1 MSIKVNAQTGLF
13 WLIRIYYYKFFYYS
27 FFMDKILWEDKPSQ
41 ISNFWTYLLF
51 FWTIIPPIIVYLN
64 TKFIKYELD
73 SQRLKIKKGILSQSI
88 EETELYRVKD
98 YSILKPLF
106 LRLFGLGNLV
116 LTTSDKNNKYVTLK
130 AIKDVEKI
138 KDLVRTHVETARKR
152 TGTKEVDFT

>member
-1 MSIKVNAQTGLF
+1 
-13 WLIRIYYYKFFYYS
+13 
-27 FFMDKILWEDKPSQ
+27 MDKMLWEDRPSQ
-41 ISNFWTYLLF
+41 ISNFWIYLLF

-64 TKFIKYELD
+64 TRFIKYELD
-73 SQRLKIKKGILSQSI
+73 SQRLKIKKGVLSQNI

-138 KDLVRTHVETARKR
+138 KDLVRTHVEKARK
-152 TGTKEVDFT
+152 TGTRRN